1 METSKL
7 PEPLL
12 RYPTVTVD
20 PALNPLIVM
29 EAVPS
34 IFTKDVGDPIV
45 LQETGPVL
53 TARAGRDNRETAAS
67 VIPIDQ
73 TSKISSLYSAGN
85 RRLPADVSTFL
96 LMPSR
101 TSPVAQPA
109 FSPMCKCCADVAGGQ
124 VRAKATLSK

>member
-7 PEPLL
+7 PVPLL
-12 RYPTVTVD
+12 RYPTVKVD
-20 PALNPLIVM
+20 PALKPLTVM
-29 EAVPS
+29 EAELS

-53 TARAGRDNRETAAS
+53 VARAGRDNRETAAS

-73 TSKISSLYSAGN
+73 TSEISSLYSAAI
-85 RRLPADVSTFL
+85 RRLPAALSTFL

-109 FSPMCKCCADVAGGQ
+109 FSPLCKCCADVAGGRFGQ
-124 VRAKATLSK
+124 KLL